1 MCVSRNATT
10 EQFRVITMTHVVSLQ
25 ARLFSEHFV
34 ALQVH
39 KCMGRW
45 MDGRTEDNMGML
57 LLIMKFGVTDLNK
70 RRRRNEENARCME
83 SNLLTLTLLTW
94 RIW

>member
-10 EQFRVITMTHVVSLQ
+10 EQFRLVTRTRVVSLQ
-25 ARLFSEHFV
+25 ARLFSEHLV
-34 ALQVH
+34 AVQVN

-45 MDGRTEDNMGML
+45 TDGGTEDNMGML

-70 RRRRNEENARCME
+70 R
-83 SNLLTLTLLTW
+83 
-94 RIW
+94 